1 MKVTARPASDL
12 RLQEVTMLFG
22 VGGRET
28 CIVDTRCRIAIHPVD
43 RFYRDRDSNLT
54 TSAATL
60 FEEAGF

>member
-1 MKVTARPASDL
+1 
-12 RLQEVTMLFG
+12 MLFG